1 MRGLLSQSGLLTVL
15 SIPFFLVDKCLHFA
29 VTLCTITCVMASKS
43 IQVRLDERLKK
54 RVEKIFAEIGVDTP
68 TAVRMFFM
76 KVAATGEIPFPL
88 KAYEEDHYT
97 PKQLKAL
104 DHLAEQAMKG
114 KGVSRAFTSM
124 DELIEDLHS

>member
-1 MRGLLSQSGLLTVL
+1 
-15 SIPFFLVDKCLHFA
+15 
-29 VTLCTITCVMASKS
+29 MASKS